1 MKTAEQLIAAK
12 RRIDEFMKDEAVV
25 ECLASMKWKAYTD
38 FVEADSNEKRIIA
51 QAQARNLEEFATQ
64 LGIVQDRGTVEIQR
78 LAIAE
83 KQKREF

>member
-25 ECLASMKWKAYTD
+25 ECLANMKWKAYND

-64 LGIVQDRGTVEIQR
+64 LTIVQERGEMELLKLAEAERRKR
-78 LAIAE
+78 L
-83 KQKREF
+83 